1 MVMKF
6 LISLVICQSGIN
18 IDNIQYIYTPF
29 LSDNSSYFKADKLE
43 FKAIM
48 DLGVFDGMT
57 QDLTNT
63 TARTSVESSNFVIN
77 KYLNETS
84 NYYGVH
90 RVMRDLDYLG

>member
-1 MVMKF
+1 
-6 LISLVICQSGIN
+6 
-18 IDNIQYIYTPF
+18 
-29 LSDNSSYFKADKLE
+29 
-43 FKAIM
+43 M

-90 RVMRDLDYLG
+90 RVMRDLDYLVQHTFEGYKTSYLYKRLYS